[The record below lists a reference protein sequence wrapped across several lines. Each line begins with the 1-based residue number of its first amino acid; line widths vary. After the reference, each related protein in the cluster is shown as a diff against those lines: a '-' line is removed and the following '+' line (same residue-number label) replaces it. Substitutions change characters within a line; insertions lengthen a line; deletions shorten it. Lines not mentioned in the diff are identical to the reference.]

1 MESACKPVERLMQ
14 SLVCPSVYTGID
26 VSVAPTCGSDA
37 IDTSLVTAYEA
48 VIPKFG
54 GAGTLTISAM
64 ITGVLKTL
72 DILVCIDNITLD
84 RFRMILFLIF
94 DLHWL
99 KYGIFFFFRNVVTQ
113 ALCCLLWRTLD

>member
-1 MESACKPVERLMQ
+1 MQ
-14 SLVCPSVYTGID
+14 SLDCSAVYTGID

-54 GAGTLTISAM
+54 GAGTLTVSAM

-72 DILVCIDNITLD
+72 DILVCIDD
-84 RFRMILFLIF
+84 IF
-94 DLHWL
+94 
-99 KYGIFFFFRNVVTQ
+99 
-113 ALCCLLWRTLD
+113 